1 MTIEEFLMFKFS
13 SQNLENRVEFQRVV
27 LLRVLLGQKG
37 DIS

>member
-13 SQNLENRVEFQRVV
+13 GQNLENRVEFQGVV